1 LLEGNH
7 IERERA
13 ISIHKPEM
21 QKQMRNL
28 MKARGNCD
36 KLFSIMF
43 LDLKHASSEMK
54 AHPGDQFW
62 RRTTIRA
69 LAATLD
75 GIVFCLKQTALAH
88 GPMNGFIFSE
98 KELFFL
104 SEEVVEPSPEKKHK
118 LPSFRENL
126 KQTFKLFAKTNKSSC
141 PTDFNQDGFTAL
153 CETYELRHRLV
164 HPKSYMTF
172 CVSDHEKQRAAD
184 ALYWLNNEIKNLLDA
199 SSRGLENT

>member
-1 LLEGNH
+1 MKLNPTPAQENSLRLLEGNH

-75 GIVFCLKQTALAH
+75 GIVFCLKQTAL
-88 GPMNGFIFSE
+88 
-98 KELFFL
+98 
-104 SEEVVEPSPEKKHK
+104 
-118 LPSFRENL
+118 
-126 KQTFKLFAKTNKSSC
+126 T
-141 PTDFNQDGFTAL
+141 
-153 CETYELRHRLV
+153 
-164 HPKSYMTF
+164 
-172 CVSDHEKQRAAD
+172 
-184 ALYWLNNEIKNLLDA
+184 
-199 SSRGLENT
+199 